1 MFLFVLLVLSESQF
15 KMKYPFYYARLSTIK
30 NVQSGLDEIGS
41 FGLSSQYEGGNL
53 AASKI
58 RNLECPSYEI
68 CLIDYGCGK
77 FNRKIH
83 IMEQY
88 P

>member
-41 FGLSSQYEGGNL
+41 FGLSSQYYV
-53 AASKI
+53 
-58 RNLECPSYEI
+58 PVSYTH
-68 CLIDYGCGK
+68 LTLPT
-77 FNRKIH
+77 NSRV
-83 IMEQY
+83 
-88 P
+88 

>member
-41 FGLSSQYEGGNL
+41 FGLSSQYYVLN
-53 AASKI
+53 
-58 RNLECPSYEI
+58 N
-68 CLIDYGCGK
+68 
-77 FNRKIH
+77 
-83 IMEQY
+83 
-88 P
+88 

>member
-41 FGLSSQYEGGNL
+41 FGLSSQYYVLNTL
-53 AASKI
+53 K
-58 RNLECPSYEI
+58 YEI
-68 CLIDYGCGK
+68 PYRHTN
-77 FNRKIH
+77 F
-83 IMEQY
+83 
-88 P
+88 